1 MTRTLMFAAILPH
14 GFLTISQINEQPE
27 TSLGVFDNSVLD
39 LYDDTLAAIY
49 RISKG
54 ISFNLTE

>member
-14 GFLTISQINEQPE
+14 GFLIISLINEQPE

-54 ISFNLTE
+54 MSFNLAE